1 MMNIEILRQTAQE
14 KSSRIIELRRQI
26 HQYPELAYQE
36 VRTAQLIQK
45 ELQQLGVEVHSNYA
59 ETTAVIG
66 VIHGEQSGPT
76 RALRADMDALS
87 VQENTGL
94 PFASKIPGKMHACG
108 HDAHVAILLGAAHLL
123 NQLHHE
129 LSGKIVLVFQP
140 AEEGGGGGRKLV
152 EYGLLEEFGIQA
164 MFGHHVWSNLPE
176 GCAYATRQGVLTSNS
191 DAVFVEIVGKGA
203 HGARPNMGID
213 PVIIASHY
221 VLACQELISREIAPY
236 DPAVITFGKLQA
248 GDTYNVISE
257 KAKLEGTVRTQTFT
271 TQDFLEKRLAE
282 VLTGITS
289 AFRTTGT
296 FKYVRNYPSVVND
309 PQLTAQVMI
318 WAEEFW
324 GKEQIA
330 TVSQP
335 SMVGEDFAFYAR
347 KIPACLGLLNSGS
360 NEDLHNP
367 RFTINEGILASAA
380 AWTTYVAVRSTEF
393 LENLH

>member
-1 MMNIEILRQTAQE
+1 M
-14 KSSRIIELRRQI
+14 IELRRQI

-36 VRTAQLIQK
+36 VHTAQLIQK
-45 ELQQLGVEVHSNYA
+45 ELQHLGMEVHPNYA

-66 VIHGEQSGPT
+66 VIYGEQPGPT

-94 PFASKIPGKMHACG
+94 PFASNIPGKMHACG

-123 NQLHHE
+123 SQLRRE
-129 LSGKIVLVFQP
+129 LTGKIVLVFQP
-140 AEEGGGGGRKLV
+140 AEEGAGGGRKLV
-152 EYGLLEEFGIQA
+152 EYGLIEEFGIQA
-164 MFGHHVWSNLPE
+164 MFGHHVWSDLPE

-191 DAVFVEIVGKGA
+191 DTVLIEIAGKGA
-203 HGARPNMGID
+203 HGARPNTGID
-213 PVIIASHY
+213 PVVIASHF

-257 KAKLEGTVRTQTFT
+257 KATLEGTIRTQASA
-271 TQDFLEKRLAE
+271 TQDFLEKRLEE
-282 VLTGITS
+282 VLTGITA
-289 AFRTTGT
+289 AFRTTGALT
-296 FKYVRNYPSVVND
+296 YVRRYPSVVND
-309 PQLTAQVMI
+309 PQLTAQVML

-324 GKEQIA
+324 GKNQVA
-330 TVSQP
+330 TVPQP

-347 KIPACLGLLNSGS
+347 KIPACFGLLNSRA

-367 RFTINEGILASAA
+367 RFTIHEAILAPAA
-380 AWTTYVAVRSTEF
+380 AWTTYVAVQSAEF